1 MNINE
6 IQDLIK
12 FVAKAGVNEVEIEK
26 KDFKIVIKSDYM
38 AKKKTNFKEETKIV
52 QQISPVGFYS
62 SNYCSAST
70 SSC

>member
-26 KDFKIVIKSDYM
+26 DFKLVIKSDYM
-38 AKKKTNFKEETKIV
+38 AKKKLILKKKLKLYNK
-52 QQISPVGFYS
+52 
-62 SNYCSAST
+62 
-70 SSC
+70 